1 MDVSDDTPG
10 FVARGV
16 PAKEVAMSSRSI
28 GFIGGGRV
36 ARILLGG
43 LERAGASP
51 ATCVVSDADAMVLET
66 LANRFSGIRATGAD
80 IAEPASQDVVFG
92 ALHPPAMK
100 EALGEIGRHLRP
112 DAVFVSLAPAIR
124 LPALKSMLGGF
135 DRLARMIPNAASIV
149 GSGFNPIALSEGLGT
164 DDKASL
170 LEWLGVLGE
179 CPEVAD
185 EQLEAYAILTAMGP
199 TYFWYQFEELE
210 RLGAGFGLD
219 DQATRHALSCMLHGS
234 VKTFFE
240 SNMRAEEI
248 IDLIPVKPL
257 ESSES
262 EVRDAYRT
270 RLRTLHDKLTQR

>member
-1 MDVSDDTPG
+1 
-10 FVARGV
+10 
-16 PAKEVAMSSRSI
+16 MSSRSI

-51 ATCVVSDADAMVLET
+51 GTCVVGDADARVLET
-66 LANRFSGIRATGAD
+66 LANRFPGIRTTGTD

-100 EALGEIGRHLRP
+100 EALPGIGGHLRP
-112 DAVFVSLAPAIR
+112 DAVFVSLAPVIR
-124 LPALKSMLGGF
+124 LPALKSALGGF
-135 DRLARMIPNAASIV
+135 NRLARMIPNAASIV

-164 DDKASL
+164 DDKARL
-170 LEWLGVLGE
+170 IEWLGVLGE

-185 EQLEAYAILTAMGP
+185 EHLEAYAILTAMGP

-210 RLGAGFGLD
+210 RLGVGFGLD
-219 DQATRHALSCMLHGS
+219 EQATRHALSCMLRGS
-234 VKTFFE
+234 VTTYFE